1 MRVARKIHCHPQ
13 ARPAFG
19 YLRRSAPGSSTQ
31 PAPCL
36 RSPWCCRL
44 TRSRWACRS
53 AFTAVGN
60 IVARSLCPLPSRMAS
75 WFVAKS
81 TSFTRRRQHSSSRSP
96 APYSR
101 TAMSRGT
108 PERCWRTARTSSR
121 VSTTGKCTGP
131 LGPDDLVEPGQ
142 VDAEHLAVEKEQGA
156 QGLVLGGGGDLPLNS
171 ERGQECGDFRG
182 AHFRRMTLAVE
193 EYVALDPVDIGLL
206 SASAV

>member
-1 MRVARKIHCHPQ
+1 
-13 ARPAFG
+13 
-19 YLRRSAPGSSTQ
+19 
-31 PAPCL
+31 
-36 RSPWCCRL
+36 
-44 TRSRWACRS
+44 
-53 AFTAVGN
+53 
-60 IVARSLCPLPSRMAS
+60 
-75 WFVAKS
+75 
-81 TSFTRRRQHSSSRSP
+81 
-96 APYSR
+96 
-101 TAMSRGT
+101 MSRGT

-206 SASAV
+206 SASAVVAGLDGVADAVEEAGLRRLRRAALLGHRRDAATAVGWQRRMVA